1 MESRDICRIARKTA
15 GYTQEKWAERLG
27 ITAEAVYQYEAGKIR
42 PADDIVLSMA
52 TLAGMPIICYWHMLD
67 KSQVAADLLPEVSD
81 VPISQAAIALLR
93 RMQDFDRAGR
103 LDALLAIAEDG
114 VIDAQEAPEF
124 ATIVDE
130 LRALIAAAMQVNLCK
145 DAARTA
151 GKTG

>member
-15 GYTQEKWAERLG
+15 GYTQEKWAEMLG

-52 TLAGMPIICYWHMLD
+52 TLAAMPIICYWHMLD

-93 RMQDFDRAGR
+93 RLRDFAEAGR

-114 VIDAQEAPEF
+114 EIDRNECPEF
-124 ATIVDE
+124 ALIQQD
-130 LRALIAAAMQVNLCK
+130 LREIIAAAMQVNLCK

-151 GKTG
+151 KK